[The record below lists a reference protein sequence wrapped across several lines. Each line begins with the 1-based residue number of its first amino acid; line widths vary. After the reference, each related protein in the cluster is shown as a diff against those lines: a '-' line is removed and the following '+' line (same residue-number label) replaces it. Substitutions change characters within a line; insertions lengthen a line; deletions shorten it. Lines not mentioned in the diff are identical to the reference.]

1 MESAMQDI
9 NQTRLMTKMAGMIEF
24 AMQGQSPDYK
34 KEVRGVRKDF
44 FCTLPVRRVW
54 IFLKSGGRRNLSK
67 DGPVAG
73 PEDVIVDGKGS
84 R

>member
-1 MESAMQDI
+1 MESGMQDI
-9 NQTRLMTKMAGMIEF
+9 NQAHLMMKMAAMIEF

-44 FCTLPVRRVW
+44 FCSLPVRRVW
-54 IFLKSGGRRNLSK
+54 LFLKRGGRRILSE
-67 DGPVAG
+67 DGPVTG
-73 PEDVIVDGKGS
+73 PEDVIVDGKDS